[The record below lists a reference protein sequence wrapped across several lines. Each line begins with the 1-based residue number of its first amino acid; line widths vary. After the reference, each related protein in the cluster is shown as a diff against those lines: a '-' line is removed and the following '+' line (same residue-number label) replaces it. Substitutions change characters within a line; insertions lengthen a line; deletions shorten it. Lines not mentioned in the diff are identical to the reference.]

1 MYDEIV
7 SPSKANTQQHRCL
20 IFPIDNFLS
29 SALIVKF
36 STLLD
41 NPALSQLADE
51 GTPTS
56 DSARLGG
63 TNMNDDDNENY
74 NDISNKYNLKKQI
87 VIFMLTMWILKNVEE
102 VCIRYD
108 GEEGDI
114 EDVEGVGE
122 DFDGDEDTTKNL
134 KYLKSSCLL
143 PKFKCKNW
151 N

>member
-74 NDISNKYNLKKQI
+74 NDISNKYIPKKTNCHI
-87 VIFMLTMWILKNVEE
+87 HAHHV
-102 VCIRYD
+102 
-108 GEEGDI
+108 
-114 EDVEGVGE
+114 
-122 DFDGDEDTTKNL
+122 DTQ
-134 KYLKSSCLL
+134 
-143 PKFKCKNW
+143 KCGRSLYKI
-151 N
+151 